1 VLRVGK
7 WNHVPSFL
15 QVKTLHCR
23 TSLVY
28 QFSSSKRVISYYT
41 PGYSE
46 YIEDICWFVDFG
58 GRSNFISRVV
68 NINWYFHEWRRNKST
83 EIN

>member
-15 QVKTLHCR
+15 QVKTLQCR

-46 YIEDICWFVDFG
+46 YIEDICWFRWKIEFYFTSG
-58 GRSNFISRVV
+58 QHKLIFSRVA
-68 NINWYFHEWRRNKST
+68 
-83 EIN
+83 